1 MKNILGIA
9 KMLNRHGLTALFLAF
24 IALLGLWNLP
34 AAGQTGQE
42 ALSPEPSAQEDGSR
56 GGGFLDAWDRLVD
69 ALDTFYLEDL
79 RGRYGFIEGNGLVKR
94 LAGFSTCNETVRL
107 ANGYLERLDNN
118 FDVEDTAESL
128 TALNEYCRELGG
140 SFYSLDQWDTRD
152 LPIYEESGVPTAIK
166 AEETGLAKYLNNET
180 GEALLLVFPDTG
192 QHQEACGAF
201 LQFLQEEKDVDITG
215 A

>member
-128 TALNEYCRELGG
+128 TALNEYCRELGIPFLCVLAPSKVCKYDPG
-140 SFYSLDQWDTRD
+140 
-152 LPIYEESGVPTAIK
+152 LPLGVPDEVNPGADRLVEMLEK
-166 AEETGLAKYLNNET
+166 TGSR
-180 GEALLLVFPDTG
+180 
-192 QHQEACGAF
+192 CGGSA
-201 LQFLQEEKDVDITG
+201 G
-215 A
+215 CSP